1 VTDDGSLRP
10 SSVMAVGTAVSRVT
24 GLVRTWVLVA
34 AIGTS
39 VFSDTY
45 TVANTVPNI
54 VYILLIGGAL
64 NAVFIPQLVRHM
76 SDDPDD
82 GDGFA
87 HRLLTAT
94 MTVLLVVTVLAV
106 LLAPLIVRLYAT
118 RLWTAQD
125 FAVSIAFARFCLPQI
140 FFYGLYTLL
149 SQVLNARG
157 RFAAPMFAP
166 IINNLVVIAVA
177 LAFLFAVG
185 PNPSTATI
193 TDGEVAW
200 LGLGTTLGIVVQ
212 ALVLIPV
219 LRASGF
225 RLRWRFDWR
234 GAGLGKSWTL
244 ARWTIF
250 LVLANQVGLL
260 VVSRLATAAN
270 ASAGGGTA
278 GLTTYTTAYL
288 FFGLPQSIITVSV
301 VTAIMPTMSRLA
313 HADDLAGVRR
323 EVTGAVRL
331 TGSLVTPAG
340 ALLAVL
346 GPAIGVLLFGYAASG
361 TDGGFLLGLTLA
373 GFMVG
378 LPFYSA
384 YYVVMRGFYALEDTR
399 IPALNA
405 MVVNAVAI
413 ATGITAY
420 LLLPDRYVVPGLAV
434 AFSVG
439 YVVGV
444 LLLWRQLRVRLLGLD
459 TVGVMRAYRP
469 IVAASLL
476 AAGAGFATS
485 VTVRW
490 LGATWPTTAR
500 ALAQVTVGGL
510 VGLGIYLWLARRWR
524 IDDVQVLL
532 RGLRRRIRPAGA

>member
-1 VTDDGSLRP
+1 MTDHGSLRP
-10 SSVMAVGTAVSRVT
+10 TSAMAVGTALSRVT

-76 SDDPDD
+76 ADDSDD
-82 GDGFA
+82 GDAFA

-94 MTVLLVVTVLAV
+94 LSVLLVITVVAV
-106 LLAPLIVRLYAT
+106 LLAPIIVRLYAT
-118 RLWTAQD
+118 RLWTPQD
-125 FAVSIAFARFCLPQI
+125 FTVSTAFARFCLPQI

-166 IINNLVVIAVA
+166 ILNNLVVIAVA
-177 LAFLFAVG
+177 VAFLVAVG
-185 PNPSTATI
+185 PDPSTATI
-193 TDGEVAW
+193 SQGEIAW
-200 LGLGTTLGIVVQ
+200 LGVGTTLGIVVQ
-212 ALVLIPV
+212 ALILVPA
-219 LRASGF
+219 LRATGF
-225 RLRWRFDWR
+225 RLQWRFDWR

-244 ARWTIF
+244 ARWTLF
-250 LVLANQVGLL
+250 LVLANQIGLL

-270 ASAGGGTA
+270 AGAGGGSA

-301 VTAIMPTMSRLA
+301 VTAIMPTLSRLA
-313 HADDLAGVRR
+313 HDDDVVGVRR

-346 GPAIGVLLFGYAASG
+346 GPAIGVLLFGSTATGA
-361 TDGGFLLGLTLA
+361 DGGFLLGLTLA

-384 YYVVMRGFYALEDTR
+384 YYVVMRGFYSLEDTR
-399 IPALNA
+399 VPALNA
-405 MVVNAVAI
+405 VLVNAISI
-413 ATGITAY
+413 AAGLTAY
-420 LLLPDRYVVPGLAV
+420 VVLPDRFVVPGLALAV
-434 AFSVG
+434 SLG
-439 YVVGV
+439 YVLGV
-444 LLLWRQLRVRLLGLD
+444 AVLWRQLRVRLSGLN
-459 TVGVMRAYRP
+459 TGEVLRAFRP
-469 IVAASLL
+469 IVAASVL
-476 AAGAGFATS
+476 AAVVAFVTAAGFR
-485 VTVRW
+485 V
-490 LGATWPTTAR
+490 LGGDWPTTLR
-500 ALAQVTVGGL
+500 ALVQVVIGGL
-510 VGLGIYLWLARRWR
+510 LGSGLYLWLARRWR
-524 IDDVQVLL
+524 IDDVQVLV
-532 RGLRRRIRPAGA
+532 RTFRRRFRPA